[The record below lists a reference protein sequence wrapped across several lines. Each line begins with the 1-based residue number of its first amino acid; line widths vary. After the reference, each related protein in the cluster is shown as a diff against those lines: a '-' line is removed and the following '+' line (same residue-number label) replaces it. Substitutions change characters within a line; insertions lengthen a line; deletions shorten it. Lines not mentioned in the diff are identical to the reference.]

1 MELSKKT
8 VRTIIGLIVLT
19 LLLAAGLRNFGSV
32 WEAFNFVI
40 GLIFPFILGACMAFL
55 LNIPMSV
62 IERHIFSEKRVKGP
76 KIRTLVRPLSL
87 VLALLLVLLIIVI
100 VIFII
105 VPEIANTVGVLANSV
120 PDFVKQVEEWATG
133 QAGSYPDIA

>member
-62 IERHIFSEKRVKGP
+62 IERHLFS
-76 KIRTLVRPLSL
+76 
-87 VLALLLVLLIIVI
+87 
-100 VIFII
+100 
-105 VPEIANTVGVLANSV
+105 
-120 PDFVKQVEEWATG
+120 
-133 QAGSYPDIA
+133 